1 MSILNSITEG
11 REALPLAPEATMTEY
26 KAGPRKRAPTHP
38 GVVLATALKAADLN
52 ANSAA
57 PLIGT
62 TKVTLGRI
70 MNADA
75 PAPVTTEMALRL
87 GTFFGNGPELWLGLQ
102 ADYDVWQ
109 VRQKMQPALD
119 AITPIAIDATD
130 MVGGARSIP
139 ARKAARQ

>member
-1 MSILNSITEG
+1 VSTSNSITEG
-11 REALPLAPEATMTEY
+11 HSAPPIAPEASMAEY

-38 GVVLATALKAADLN
+38 GAVLASALKASDLN

-70 MNADA
+70 MSTEA

-87 GTFFGNGPELWLGLQ
+87 GTFFGNGPDLWADMQ
-102 ADYDVWQ
+102 TDYDLWHA
-109 VRQKMQPALD
+109 REK
-119 AITPIAIDATD
+119 IAAELAKIEPLPKSA
-130 MVGGARSIP
+130 
-139 ARKAARQ
+139 